1 MKSSTFVL
9 MCHMLSKPGSPVLVG
24 LKTPVCISVMLVGW
38 PAISV
43 PSREPRGLLDR
54 AHPEYRKTWPG

>member
-1 MKSSTFVL
+1 MKSLPFVL
-9 MCHMLSKPGSPVLVG
+9 MCHVLAKPGSSVLAG

-38 PAISV
+38 PVISV
-43 PSREPRGLLDR
+43 PSREPRDLLDR